1 MPLRSLAPVIS
12 AALLTALL
20 PGRFLAGQQHK
31 VVPSGMDN
39 VEGPSVY
46 TYPFGRVD
54 AGMYLLCDAD
64 QVTTALGIVNG
75 LSFRA
80 SQQTT
85 SSAGYTKPYRVT
97 AFVVAANAAAMAALA
112 SPFDPNNVL
121 NGATGT
127 VVFQGPLTLPSI
139 GPLAVAPAAF
149 NISIP
154 FASPFVFD
162 GSQGNLLL
170 LVETTDTTAVSGTYR
185 VDAVQFRS
193 TVIEGIAAAIDA
205 GGCAAGGATLAIATA
220 DASVVV
226 GSAID
231 TTVTASAAGAFSLAF
246 AALGLDR
253 ADLDLAPLGLPGCTS
268 RLGSSFVLQALV
280 PAGSFPHALW
290 PIPASPAYVGIQLFT
305 QGIAVPAAGAGIAVS
320 NAQAL
325 RLGSNALPV
334 IHAQSAFRVGGQWFQ
349 STTGALM
356 PVVQL
361 DGVFP

>member
-1 MPLRSLAPVIS
+1 MHLRSSLA
-12 AALLTALL
+12 AALLAALL
-20 PGRFLAGQQHK
+20 PAQQHK
-31 VVPSGMDN
+31 VVPPGMDN

-54 AGMYLLCDAD
+54 AGMYILCDAD
-64 QVTTALGIVNG
+64 QVTTAPGIVTG

-85 SSAGYTKPYRVT
+85 STAGYTKPYRVT
-97 AFVVAANAAAMAALA
+97 AFTVAANAAAMTALGT
-112 SPFDPNNVL
+112 PFDPNNVVA
-121 NGATGT
+121 GAVGT
-127 VVFQGPLTLPSI
+127 VVFQGPLTLPPV

-154 FASPFVFD
+154 FAVPFVFD

-170 LVETTDTTAVSGTYR
+170 LIETVDTTAVTGTYR

-205 GGCAAGGATLAIATA
+205 GGCAAGGATLTIATA

-231 TTVTASAAGAFSLAF
+231 TTVTASTAGAFSLAF
-246 AALGLDR
+246 GALGLDR
-253 ADLDLAPLGLPGCTS
+253 ADLDLSPLGLPGCTS
-268 RLGSSFVLQALV
+268 RLGTNFVLQALV
-280 PAGSFPHALW
+280 PAGGGFPHALW
-290 PIPASPAYVGIQLFT
+290 TIPASPAYVGTQLFT
-305 QGIAVPAAGAGIAVS
+305 QAIAVPAAGAGIAVS

-334 IHAQSAFRVGGQWFQ
+334 IRAQSAFRVGTQWFQ
-349 STTGALM
+349 STVGGLM